1 MTDIT
6 PAVERS
12 PVLRI
17 ATDPTTTGRETA
29 YETAR
34 SIADSVPVVRTGPT
48 GTTAFDPLV
57 LATVDGRTA
66 FHPDPDREAIA
77 NIVSALETG
86 ELLSD
91 DAAAVVEH
99 EPETR
104 SLPVPETGP
113 LAAGRRD
120 VLGPCGW
127 VNPLAPSDYDLV
139 SPERDASAVSDSGLL
154 GRGRGDA
161 AADEAVG
168 KTWAEIRETDGDP
181 VVVVNANDTDDRQRI
196 DRTLLESAP
205 IAVLDGIA
213 AIADHVGAADAV
225 LYVNEI
231 ETDLHR
237 HLDAAVDAA
246 ADDLPVVPQLVAGPD
261 EYRAGAP
268 TAALEA
274 LEGNDRIEPRIQP
287 PSPSVHGLY
296 GRPTAVHSVRT
307 VLQVRRALRD
317 ETPTDAGERD
327 PGTRLFTVTGDVAA
341 PATVELASDDALETV
356 LDAVAVDGSVKM
368 ACVGDVFGGIT
379 RTLDVDATRSGLA
392 GAGLGT
398 EGVVELLN
406 DDRCAVAT
414 AGERARFAAT
424 ENSGRCVPGR
434 EGTKQLTELLRD
446 VYRGSLDLEKI
457 RELGRT
463 MERSSNCRI
472 GAHAPR
478 PVTTAMDEFEPEF
491 RAHADGRC
499 PSGTCS
505 EKL

>member
-1 MTDIT
+1 MTDTT
-6 PAVERS
+6 PAVGRL
-12 PVLRI
+12 PILRV

-34 SIADSVPVVRTGPT
+34 RTADSVPVVRTGPT
-48 GTTAFDPLV
+48 GLAAYDPLV

-66 FHPDPDREAIA
+66 FHPDPDHEAVA
-77 NIVSALETG
+77 AIVSALETD
-86 ELLSD
+86 ELLPN
-91 DAAAVVEH
+91 DAAAVVDH
-99 EPETR
+99 EAGTG

-127 VNPLAPSDYDLV
+127 GNPLAPGDYDLV
-139 SPERDASAVSDSGLL
+139 STERDASEVHDIGLL

-161 AADEAVG
+161 AADADVG
-168 KTWAEIRETDGDP
+168 ETWATIRETDGEP
-181 VVVVNANDTDDRQRI
+181 VVVVNANDTDERQGI
-196 DRTLLESAP
+196 DRLLLTSAP

-213 AIADHVGAADAV
+213 AIAEHVDAADAV
-225 LYVNEI
+225 IYVNET
-231 ETDLHR
+231 EPALHR
-237 HLDAAVDAA
+237 HLGAAVDAV

-287 PSPSVHGLY
+287 PSPAVHGLY

-307 VLQVRRALRD
+307 VLQVRRALGD
-317 ETPTDAGERD
+317 DAPAGGTETD
-327 PGTRLFTVTGDVAA
+327 PGTRLFAVTGDVAA
-341 PATVELASDDALETV
+341 PATVELAGDDTLESV
-356 LDAVAVDGSVKM
+356 LEAVDLEGALKM
-368 ACVGDVFGGIT
+368 AAVGDLFGGIT
-379 RTLDVDATRSGLA
+379 RTLDVDATRWALSA
-392 GAGLGT
+392 ADLGT
-398 EGVVELLN
+398 EGVIELLN

-414 AGERARFAAT
+414 AGERAQFAAT

-446 VYRGSLDLEKI
+446 VYGGSFDLAKI

-463 MERSSNCRI
+463 MERTSNCRL